1 MEVTAMNKKVLIVD
15 DEETIRLS
23 LKEGLMDIGYRVSTA
38 GNGTAALKEIK
49 SFKPQV
55 IFLDMRLSQE
65 NGLELIPQIKEIDRE
80 AEVVIMTAYGDIQ
93 TAVRAIKEGAFD
105 YINKPFDLQEID
117 IIIERVIKNL
127 KLQKKLYL
135 LEKEKKSQSE
145 YMLGEHTSMKEVL
158 SKIDILSS
166 NDAVTV
172 LIRGETGTGKELV
185 ASAIHNKSSRKDA
198 PMLKINC
205 SAIPQQLVESE
216 LFGFEKNAFT
226 GAGTRKKGL
235 MEIADGGT
243 VFLDEIGE
251 ISLNIQTKLLRF
263 LEERKFKRVGGL
275 EDIEVDIRIIAATN
289 KNLEEAIRR
298 KEFREDLYYRLNV
311 VPIQLPPLRKRER
324 DIFILAEYYL
334 QEYNKKF
341 NKKIKGFTKEAEN
354 VLLAYSWRGNVREL
368 KNVIERVVI
377 LKEVDYIDLKDLPF
391 EFYKSTDE
399 SPHKIASVKDD
410 KAANKIFHPDFTLE
424 KEVQDMEVQYIK
436 LALEHCKN
444 NYSKASEMLGISR
457 FALKRKMEKYFL
469 E

>member
-1 MEVTAMNKKVLIVD
+1 MNKKVLIVD

-38 GNGTAALKEIK
+38 GNGTAALEKIK

-311 VPIQLPPLRKRER
+311 VPIQLPPLRKRGR
-324 DIFILAEYYL
+324 DILILAEYYL

-354 VLLAYSWRGNVREL
+354 VLLDYSWRGNVREL

-377 LKEVDYIDLKDLPF
+377 LKKVDYIDLKDLPF

-399 SPHKIASVKDD
+399 SPHTIASVKDD
-410 KAANKIFHPDFTLE
+410 KAVNKIFHPDFTLE
-424 KEVQDMEVQYIK
+424 REVQDMEVQYIK

-457 FALKRKMEKYFL
+457 FALKRKMEKYLL